1 MHAMWRDGLRR
12 RVGRGKYVVAEVA
25 LDALTPAMPQIATGQ
40 HPGHRISAAGACPAR
55 CEETIMAS
63 YGSGDLVWDTTEATA
78 PRWVLLVDGPP
89 GAARRRVDP
98 QDPSTPKAATPG
110 QLRELIRRALHEDT
124 GHWPVSVTLTL
135 VKYKQRF
142 RFHVVT
148 YEEGGGGGL

>member
-1 MHAMWRDGLRR
+1 
-12 RVGRGKYVVAEVA
+12 
-25 LDALTPAMPQIATGQ
+25 MP
-40 HPGHRISAAGACPAR
+40 SY
-55 CEETIMAS
+55 AS
-63 YGSGDLVWDTTEATA
+63 GELVWDTTEAKA
-78 PRWVLLVDGPP
+78 PRWILLLDGPAE
-89 GAARRRVDP
+89 AARRRVDP

-148 YEEGGGGGL
+148 Y